1 MNIQVRGTVQIATKG
16 ATGTTI
22 PVAVDAAAHVGDL
35 LVIPVNQT
43 TSGQTIGTP
52 SGWSS
57 AINGGQGG
65 GSTNTK
71 SWLFYKLAASG
82 DIGAT
87 VTLTSNSTAAASAF
101 CAAIYDADGGAF
113 TGALDGTPGFTHT
126 GVDST
131 TLLVDQTPTT
141 SGANSLV
148 IYTLGIGKTGGG
160 TFTVPSGTPTITEL
174 GDVSSGP
181 GASTLA
187 MMVQAASGAVAS
199 RTWTVSGTFDT
210 IVALTA
216 AFAYTP
222 PSGSSV
228 IPVLYSQHLIGG

>member
-1 MNIQVRGTVQIATKG
+1 MNPQVRGTVQTATKG
-16 ATGTTI
+16 AGGTTI
-22 PVAVDAAAHVGDL
+22 PVNVDATAHVGDL
-35 LVIPVNQT
+35 LLISVNQSL
-43 TSGQTIGTP
+43 SGQTIGTP
-52 SGWSS
+52 VGWAS
-57 AINGGQGG
+57 AINQGQAG

-87 VTLTSNSTAAASAF
+87 VTLTSNSTAAATAI
-101 CAAIYDADGGAF
+101 CAAIFDADGGTF
-113 TGALDGTPGFTHT
+113 TGALDGTPASTFT
-126 GVDST
+126 GVDAT
-131 TLLVDQTPTT
+131 TLAVSNTPTT

-160 TFTVPSGTPTITEL
+160 SFTVPAGTPTITEL
-174 GDVSSGP
+174 ADVTSGP
-181 GASTLA
+181 GASTMA
-187 MMVQAASGAVAS
+187 MMVQAASGAVPS